1 MKEQIGEYIDVD
13 NRCFKNAYS
22 HYLFRTFVIVLLAVY
37 AIMMLISIPCMII
50 IFPFALIKAEIELK
64 AQKNELNKEEK
75 ENI

>member
-1 MKEQIGEYIDVD
+1 MWILDVLKMLIVTI
-13 NRCFKNAYS
+13 CFVP
-22 HYLFRTFVIVLLAVY
+22 FVIVLLAVY

-64 AQKNELNKEEK
+64 AQKNKLNKEEK